1 MTKPE
6 TLGARI
12 RARNPQ
18 RIANN
23 PWTTRDRT
31 GLRAGYSPATGGS
44 ADSAARLKETK
55 LTGDQSEVVSYEE
68 AKEALGWS

>member
-18 RIANN
+18 RVANN
-23 PWTTRDRT
+23 PWTVLDRT
-31 GLRAGYSPATGGS
+31 GLRAGYAPATGEA
-44 ADSAARLKETK
+44 ADSAASLEQAK
-55 LTGDQSEVVSYEE
+55 LTGDQSGTVSYEE
-68 AKEALGWS
+68 AKAALGW